1 MNVKFWKF
9 TLLNCDLILCTCK
22 QQEMR
27 VFAIT
32 NVANTKQFNIP

>member
-1 MNVKFWKF
+1 MSNFGNF

-22 QQEMR
+22 QQEMK

-32 NVANTKQFNIP
+32 NVANTKWFNIP